1 MCHIFPVESLR
12 SMLEDFDVLP
22 LSNLRTHSVRR
33 RDVQMETYVEK
44 LISFDALLRS

>member
-1 MCHIFPVESLR
+1 MCHVSAVGSLR
-12 SMLEDFDVLP
+12 SMLEDFNVLP

-33 RDVQMETYVEK
+33 RDVQTETYVEK